1 MHSAKRLVMIAV
13 SLVYGTGL
21 TCARALARG
30 SAGDAEPIVMTYHSV
45 RPEDVPRFER
55 QMRHLSTRTT
65 VFPDDR
71 RRRNG
76 RPPVAVTFDDAFQNV
91 FDNALPVMARH
102 RIPATI
108 FTPTGYLGGT
118 AEWIARAGG
127 SAPAV
132 VSADVVASTDRTRV
146 RFASHTVSHPRL
158 ASLERDVVR
167 DELTQSK
174 RALESLVA
182 EPVTMLALPYGS
194 FSTPVLEEARAAG
207 YDRVFANV
215 PVTRGAGDG
224 LVGRINVTP
233 ADWPLEFRLK
243 ARGAYGWMALAVP
256 AKRAVRALLKG
267 TGHNDSGAAE

>member
-1 MHSAKRLVMIAV
+1 MHPAKRVFMIAL
-13 SLVYGTGL
+13 SLVYDAGMA
-21 TCARALARG
+21 CVRAIARRA
-30 SAGDAEPIVMTYHSV
+30 AGHAEPVVMTYHSV
-45 RPEDVPRFER
+45 RPEDVPNFER
-55 QMRHLSTRTT
+55 QMRHLSSRTT
-65 VFPDDR
+65 VFPDER

-91 FDNALPVMARH
+91 FDNALPIMARH

-118 AEWIARAGG
+118 AAWMERAGG
-127 SAPAV
+127 SNAPAV
-132 VSADVVASTDRTRV
+132 VSADIVASADRARV

-158 ASLERDVVR
+158 ASLERDVLR
-167 DELTQSK
+167 DELTHSK
-174 RALESLVA
+174 RALERLVA
-182 EPVTMLALPYGS
+182 EPVTMLSLPYGS
-194 FSTPVLEEARAAG
+194 CSQPVLEEARAAG
-207 YDRVFANV
+207 YERVFANV
-215 PVTRGAGDG
+215 PVTRGAGEG

-267 TGHNDSGAAE
+267 NRTQ